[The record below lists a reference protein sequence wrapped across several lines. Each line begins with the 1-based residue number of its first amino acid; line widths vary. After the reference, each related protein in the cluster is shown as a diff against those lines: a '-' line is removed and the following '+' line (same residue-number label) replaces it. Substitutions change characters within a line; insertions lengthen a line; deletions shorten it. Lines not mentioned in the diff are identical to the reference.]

1 MRVPLSWVNEYCPT
15 DLRAE
20 EVADVLTAHGIEVGG
35 VLRPWEGLSAVAVAK
50 VLDVRDHPKADRLC
64 VATIDIGGE
73 EREVV
78 VGVRNFAP
86 GDLVPYAPP
95 GSRLPSS
102 EGSLERREIRGVSS
116 DGMLC
121 SPKELGIS
129 ADHSGILL
137 LPRDANPGRDLK
149 SYLGMDDAVVDIEV
163 FPNRPDLFSIVG
175 VARELAAASLGEF
188 RLPDAEVDEGEEKAV
203 DAATVE
209 VNDAERCP
217 RYLARVVKGVTVAA
231 SPLSVQVR
239 LVLAGMRPLSNVV
252 DATNYVLLEMGQP
265 LHPFDLSGL
274 SGDGIVV
281 RRAENGERLVTLDG
295 VARLLTPE
303 DLVIADHERGV
314 AIAGVMGSE
323 VAEVGE
329 GTREV
334 LIESAHF
341 EPTGILRT
349 ARRLG
354 LRTEASVRF
363 ERGADPEA
371 VQPAAARAAAL
382 MMAWARGTIL
392 SGEIDVG
399 EAPPRHTVSV
409 RPARATALLGMQLSG
424 DDVRDALDR
433 LRLPSGE
440 KDDRVAV
447 EVPGYR
453 VDLEREE
460 DLIEEVARVRGY
472 EKIPSKLPGVRQAG
486 GLTCEQQRRRRLRD
500 GLVGAGLLETQS
512 TSFVSASDL
521 EVYEDGRREGI
532 PVANPVS
539 EESAYLRTGLLP
551 GLLAAARG
559 NVVHRNPSVRLFEV
573 GHAFVPGD
581 DGPVEEEKV
590 GILLAGAPA
599 VGWPSGRSEHDYLD
613 VKGVLEHLMD
623 VLGVGGW
630 FLGGTHGPP
639 YHPGRSAE
647 VFVGDHRAGEVGE
660 LHPSVA
666 RRFDLVAGRVAA
678 FEILVA
684 PLMGAT
690 GGHVVYREV
699 SRFPPVHRDLAFLV
713 ARGVPAGDVH
723 RALVEAAGDLLDR
736 AVLFDVF
743 EGAPL
748 PEGKVS
754 LAFSIDFRAAD
765 RTLTDLEADEMVR
778 AIAERLARG
787 FGAELRTV

>member
-1 MRVPLSWVNEYCPT
+1 VRVPLTWLKEYCST
-15 DLRAE
+15 ELGAE
-20 EVADVLTAHGIEVGG
+20 EVADILTAHGIEVDR
-35 VLRPWEGLSAVAVAK
+35 VLRPWHGLSGVAAAK
-50 VLDVRDHPKADRLC
+50 VLEVRDHPKADRLV
-64 VATIDIGGE
+64 VATIDAGGQ

-86 GDLVPYAPP
+86 GDLVPYAPAGSTLP
-95 GSRLPSS
+95 GY
-102 EGSLERREIRGVSS
+102 EGPLERREIRGVTS

-137 LPRDANPGRDLK
+137 LPRDADPGRDLR

-163 FPNRPDLFSIVG
+163 FPNRPDLFSVVG
-175 VARELAAASLGEF
+175 VARELAAATLGDF
-188 RLPDAEVDEGEEKAV
+188 RLPDAGVEEGEEKAV
-203 DAATVE
+203 DAATIE
-209 VNDAERCP
+209 VRDVERCP
-217 RYLARVVKGVTVAA
+217 RYLARVVKGVAVAA

-239 LVLAGMRPLSNVV
+239 LVLAGMRPVSNVV

-274 SGDGIVV
+274 AGAGILV

-295 VARLLTPE
+295 MARMLTADDLL
-303 DLVIADHERGV
+303 IADHERGV

-329 GTREV
+329 GTTDV

-341 EPTGILRT
+341 EPRGILRT
-349 ARRLG
+349 ARRLD

-363 ERGADPEA
+363 ERGTDPEA
-371 VQPAAARAAAL
+371 PQPAAARAAGL
-382 MMAWARGTIL
+382 MVAWARGTIL

-399 EAPPRHTVSV
+399 EAPARRAVSV
-409 RPARATALLGMQLSG
+409 RPARASALLGVRLSG
-424 DDVRDALDR
+424 SDVREALER
-433 LRLPSGE
+433 LRLPAQE
-440 KDDRVAV
+440 KDDRVTV

-460 DLIEEVARVRGY
+460 DLVEEVARVRGY
-472 EKIPSKLPGVRQAG
+472 EKIPSSIPGVRQAG
-486 GLTCEQQRRRRLRD
+486 GLTREQRRHRRLQD
-500 GLVGAGLLETQS
+500 ALVRAGLFETQS

-521 EVYEDGRREGI
+521 EVYEDRRRDGI
-532 PVANPVS
+532 RVANPVS

-559 NVVHRNPSVRLFEV
+559 NAVHRNPSVRLFEV
-573 GHAFVPGD
+573 GHVFLPGEKD
-581 DGPVEEEKV
+581 PVEEERV
-590 GILLAGAPA
+590 GVLLSGSPA
-599 VGWPSGRSEHDYLD
+599 LGWPSERSEHDFLD
-613 VKGVLEHLMD
+613 AKGVLEDLMD
-623 VLGVGGW
+623 VLGVKGW
-630 FLGGTHGPP
+630 SLGGAQGPP

-647 VFVGDHRAGEVGE
+647 VLIGDQRAGEIGE
-660 LHPSVA
+660 LHPGIA
-666 RRFDLVAGRVAA
+666 RRFGLTGRVAV
-678 FEILVA
+678 FETLAA
-684 PLMGAT
+684 PLVDEAQGE
-690 GGHVVYREV
+690 VVYRDV

-713 ARGVPAGDVH
+713 DRDVRAGDVH
-723 RALVEAAGDLLDR
+723 RALVEAAGDLVDR

-743 EGAPL
+743 QGPPV

-754 LAFSIDFRAAD
+754 LAFSVDFRAGD
-765 RTLTDLEADEMVR
+765 RTLTDEEAEGKVR
-778 AIAERLARG
+778 AIAEILAGR